1 MKRRWAL
8 PLAYKDKSGLGE
20 PQQKSSVP
28 LTFVCVCIHPGWH
41 KRPSEMDIAKSLVSS
56 GLPGCQAAGELGEGN
71 PPLPFA
77 LSSTIKDDAECF
89 QRLSL

>member
-1 MKRRWAL
+1 
-8 PLAYKDKSGLGE
+8 
-20 PQQKSSVP
+20 
-28 LTFVCVCIHPGWH
+28 
-41 KRPSEMDIAKSLVSS
+41 MDTAKSLVSS